1 MKKALLIIDM
11 LNDFILEGA
20 PLQVPN
26 ATSIIP
32 NIKREIEKAKKG
44 SYPIIYVCDSHDEN
58 DKEFEIWPKHC
69 VKNTEGAKIVKEL
82 SPAEGDYIVEKT
94 RYSGFYN
101 TNLDTILKKLNI
113 DTLIITGLVT
123 NICVMYTVAD
133 AVSRGY
139 KVIVPK
145 DCVIGLDEDTHKFGL
160 YQIEKIHNAEVI

>member
-1 MKKALLIIDM
+1 MNKALIIIDM

-20 PLQVPN
+20 PMQVKDALKIVGP
-26 ATSIIP
+26 
-32 NIKREIEKAKKG
+32 IKREIKKARESGDK
-44 SYPIIYVCDSHDEN
+44 IIYVCDNHDKN
-58 DKEFEIWPKHC
+58 DKEFEIWPAHC
-69 VKNTEGAKIVKEL
+69 VSGTKGAEIYDELKPEPFDIIVK
-82 SPAEGDYIVEKT
+82 KT

-101 TNLDTILKKLNI
+101 TNLDEILKKLNI

-145 DCVIGLDEDTHKFGL
+145 DCVIALDDYGHSIGL
-160 YQIEKIHNAEVI
+160 YQIKNVHKAEVI